1 MGCSSMIHH
10 SRPSIDEDDIAAV
23 DRVLRSGWLAPGEQV
38 RRFEAEVSSFVGHRF
53 GLASS
58 SGAAA
63 LHLALLSLGVG
74 RGDEVLIPAYACAA
88 VMNAVEQ
95 TGAAP
100 VLCDVDPETAN
111 LLPEEV
117 ARRLGARARA
127 VIVVHSFGHPAD
139 LDWVKDSP
147 VPVIEDC
154 AQALGARW
162 RGRPVGARGALAV
175 FSFYATK
182 VITTGMGGMV
192 CTSDP
197 ELAER
202 LRSLRGCDKRDT
214 HEVRWNCRMSDL
226 AAGLGRSQFA
236 RLPELLRRR
245 RALAD
250 EYDRRLAGL
259 AAALPPRRRDG
270 RPIFYRYVI
279 RVPRADRVIAAFA
292 ARGVECKRPVY
303 RPLHRYQGE
312 QFLPHADRFHEQAVS
327 LPLYPS
333 LTREE
338 VDHLLQAAREALGA
352 ARRTRARVAA

>member
-1 MGCSSMIHH
+1 
-10 SRPSIDEDDIAAV
+10 
-23 DRVLRSGWLAPGEQV
+23 
-38 RRFEAEVSSFVGHRF
+38 
-53 GLASS
+53 
-58 SGAAA
+58 
-63 LHLALLSLGVG
+63 
-74 RGDEVLIPAYACAA
+74 
-88 VMNAVEQ
+88 
-95 TGAAP
+95 
-100 VLCDVDPETAN
+100 VDPETAN

-117 ARRLGARARA
+117 ERRLGPRTKA

-139 LDWVKDSP
+139 LGWVKDSP

-202 LRSLRGCDKRDT
+202 IRSLRTCDKHDC
-214 HEVRWNCRMSDL
+214 HEVRWNYQMSDL
-226 AAGLGRSQFA
+226 AACLGRSQFS

-245 RALAD
+245 RALAA
-250 EYDRRLAGL
+250 EYDRALADL
-259 AAALPPRRRDG
+259 DLQLPPRDPDC
-270 RPIFYRYVI
+270 RPIFYRYVV
-279 RVPRADRVIAAFA
+279 RVPRADRALAAFA

-303 RPLHRYQGE
+303 RPLHHYRGE
-312 QFLPHADRFHEQAVS
+312 QCLPNAERYYEQAVS

-338 VDHLLQAAREALGA
+338 VDHLLRAAREVLGGARRMLVGA
-352 ARRTRARVAA
+352 AA